1 MFKHSW
7 ILALILVFVA
17 AFACGCVSEDEG
29 AEEGAETEVSHEE
42 GAVSAEE
49 HGAASDAME
58 EVEEMEAE
66 SEEMADHG
74 EDEGKDMAE
83 AAVGEVESEVKH

>member
-7 ILALILVFVA
+7 ILALLLVFVA
-17 AFACGCVSEDEG
+17 AFACGCVSEDEE

-42 GAVSAEE
+42 GAVSGDE

-58 EVEEMEAE
+58 EMEEMEAE
-66 SEEMADHG
+66 VEEMAGHAEDDG
-74 EDEGKDMAE
+74 EDMAG
-83 AAVGEVESEVKH
+83 AAVGEAEAKSGH

>member
-17 AFACGCVSEDEG
+17 AFGCGCVSEDE

-58 EVEEMEAE
+58 EVDETEDEA
-66 SEEMADHG
+66 EEMADHG
-74 EDEGKDMAE
+74 EDEGKDMGE
-83 AAVGEVESEVKH
+83 AAVGEVESEGEH